1 VLTLGPHTGRSFGLH
16 SNDHSD
22 FERIEAFKA
31 RTFEK
36 LRDVRCPEHRQSP
49 RVRFYGAS
57 LREVTISMSACCD
70 RLIRLANQAIGAER

>member
-1 VLTLGPHTGRSFGLH
+1 MLTLGPHTRRAIGNH
-16 SNDHSD
+16 SSDHSD

-31 RTFEK
+31 RTFDK

-49 RVRFYGAS
+49 RVRFYGTS

-70 RLIRLANQAIGAER
+70 QLIRLANQAIGAER